1 MLDKK
6 FVDLVKD
13 VENSC
18 NQSLMI
24 GEADALNRKIETQS
38 SQCEELRQTLEVLK
52 TKRHKS

>member
-13 VENSC
+13 VENSS

-24 GEADALNRKIETQS
+24 GEADALNRKNETQS

-52 TKRHKS
+52 AKRHKS